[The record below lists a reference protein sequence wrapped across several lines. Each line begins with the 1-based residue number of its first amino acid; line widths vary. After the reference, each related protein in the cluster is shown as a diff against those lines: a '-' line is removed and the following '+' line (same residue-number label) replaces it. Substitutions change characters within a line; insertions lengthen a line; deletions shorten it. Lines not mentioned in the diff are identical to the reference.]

1 MAIELESSQFTEK
14 SDIAFWQSHP
24 SVDRMGGKVRFLNK
38 KLDNSHEQLLIEVHT
53 GCQQLL
59 RAHPAGP
66 LLRSFDFLIVDTD
79 VRNAA
84 ALVKDD
90 KCAVVLSSGLVT
102 AVSEIVR
109 RSICCSSLLC
119 QNFGREPRTAASLW
133 AKNPATFLSSS
144 NEREQRYFLN
154 CLGRALEFVTL
165 HELSHHLR
173 DHASQL
179 RNYEDNILFE
189 EVLWLNETNHHK
201 AQDLRHQCEIDAD
214 TFALRLSQSATLQG
228 EERRPTDHDLKGYW
242 SSEIVIQC
250 VALVSVFLALE
261 DQSRR
266 TRVSYQGAYPPLL
279 HRAIIACNTVQ
290 HYYTRRGKLDD
301 DEEAGYVSQIWI
313 DLEET
318 CQDLAIPKG
327 TWVNPN
333 DDKISLDLMNDRLT
347 GFRRFQDELDLT
359 MDLRIEKS
367 RKGQRSK

>member
-24 SVDRMGGKVRFLNK
+24 SVDRMGGKIRFLNK
-38 KLDNSHEQLLIEVHT
+38 KLDNSHEQLLIEVYT

-59 RAHPAGP
+59 RAHPVGP

-102 AVSEIVR
+102 TVSKIVR
-109 RSICCSSLLC
+109 RSICSSSLLC
-119 QNFGREPRTAASLW
+119 QNFGQEPRTAASLW
-133 AKNPATFLSSS
+133 AENPATFLSSS

-173 DHASQL
+173 DHASLL
-179 RNYEDNILFE
+179 RNYDDNILFE
-189 EVLWLNETNHHK
+189 EVLWLNETDDHK
-201 AQDLRHQCEIDAD
+201 AQDLRHHCEIDAD
-214 TFALRLSQSATLQG
+214 TFALRLSQLAALQG
-228 EERRPTDHDLKGYW
+228 EERRPADHDLKGYW

-266 TRVSYQGAYPPLL
+266 TRVNYQGPYPPLL
-279 HRAIIACNTVQ
+279 HRAIIACNTIQ
-290 HYYTRRGKLDD
+290 HYYTKRGKFDD
-301 DEEAGYVSQIWI
+301 DEETSYVSQIWI

-327 TWVNPN
+327 TWVSPS
-333 DDKISLDLMNDRLT
+333 DDKISLELMNNRLA
-347 GFRRFQDELDLT
+347 GLRQFQDELDKRMELR
-359 MDLRIEKS
+359 MKDLSEN
-367 RKGQRSK
+367 QR